1 MADNAAMDFN
11 QIDGFDFWGHM
22 ALMEDGTFMY
32 DEGLNAPPQPQPHQ
46 PQLEESFSY
55 NTTVDSNVLQCQ
67 NANQGD
73 QRWSLEVPGENQPLP
88 PPPPGNSEN
97 YGTTQ
102 YDQSPAWSNTSST
115 VNGDSNHASNLTNH
129 AIVSS
134 TGSRGNNHTLEDH
147 IGIFSIRSNPEENR
161 RRRRAFDP
169 ETRRKVAMLRK
180 VGSCSRCK
188 ARRIRCNFPGPCLAC
203 RKAAESISLAK
214 HICIRQTLIDLR
226 FGDTSF
232 DFLSQSYTEELLK
245 TEIGA
250 FHGEKRTIACNL
262 LFRGADTITQK
273 PLFLQVQDY
282 SDYSVP
288 DANAPPLES
297 DCLIGYDGSTPVFK
311 PVFKK
316 VFSERYALTPGSL
329 PTVKQLLDWIQL
341 DVHSPYESTVKRF
354 MLSLGEFMER
364 YCAEQPDVPMYEM
377 LNSAVTIL
385 KLLRCWRNCKMTT
398 CPYTGNKMHI
408 SRTVVSQLLL
418 TIRDG
423 ICTAEITL
431 LETLEKLIY
440 SSKGPGVQ
448 NIIPLWT
455 ILWTL
460 ILTYRD
466 CMTTYKFSQHCN
478 TSFEHDAADS
488 EVLIEASKHMYHILT
503 SVYAALFKASTP
515 LYLDW
520 REGSNMEL
528 LGNSEVLKGAF
539 IALRTE
545 VEWFYGQKHRLG
557 NEDTRL
563 KQEIIEQEQ
572 RLKPKYKSPTHV
584 VVGQAKRL
592 RTEDNIV
599 SGCSTGLQC
608 HFDC

>member
-1 MADNAAMDFN
+1 LAI
-11 QIDGFDFWGHM
+11 Q
-22 ALMEDGTFMY
+22 AL
-32 DEGLNAPPQPQPHQ
+32 
-46 PQLEESFSY
+46 
-55 NTTVDSNVLQCQ
+55 VDTLCII
-67 NANQGD
+67 
-73 QRWSLEVPGENQPLP
+73 WI
-88 PPPPGNSEN
+88 
-97 YGTTQ
+97 
-102 YDQSPAWSNTSST
+102 
-115 VNGDSNHASNLTNH
+115 SNLT
-129 AIVSS
+129 AS
-134 TGSRGNNHTLEDH
+134 
-147 IGIFSIRSNPEENR
+147 
-161 RRRRAFDP
+161 
-169 ETRRKVAMLRK
+169 
-180 VGSCSRCK
+180 
-188 ARRIRCNFPGPCLAC
+188 
-203 RKAAESISLAK
+203 
-214 HICIRQTLIDLR
+214 
-226 FGDTSF
+226 

-250 FHGEKRTIACNL
+250 FHGEKRTLACNL

-282 SDYSVP
+282 SVP

-297 DCLIGYDGSTPVFK
+297 DCLIGYDESTPVFK
-311 PVFKK
+311 PVFKR
-316 VFSERYALTPGSL
+316 VVSERYALVPESL

-364 YCAEQPDVPMYEM
+364 YCAEQQDVPMYEM

-398 CPYTGNKMHI
+398 CPYSGNKMHI

-440 SSKGPGVQ
+440 SSKGPGAQ

-455 ILWTL
+455 TLWTL

-503 SVYAALFKASTP
+503 SVYAALFRASTP

-545 VEWFYGQKHRLG
+545 VEWFCKFPNWNGIGDGR
-557 NEDTRL
+557 
-563 KQEIIEQEQ
+563 
-572 RLKPKYKSPTHV
+572 S
-584 VVGQAKRL
+584 
-592 RTEDNIV
+592 
-599 SGCSTGLQC
+599 
-608 HFDC
+608 